1 MSVIIT
7 YSGEELLYPA
17 TVSVTSEYIDYG
29 SRWGAV
35 QKISIQGN
43 SVTLNDDCANSLT
56 SQYNTLVGV
65 QNDLFALFQN
75 DFRELTVDG
84 YSIPNCKLD
93 SIDFQESSY
102 YGAIGFTVSMTA
114 YPSDYFATAQ
124 VTDPVNTITY
134 SEQRNNSI
142 QITHKVSAKGINT
155 ANSNTSNALENARD
169 YVDARIGTNVV
180 FPPISNITNKGNY
193 SAGVNP
199 AIKPRKIVETID
211 RMNGSV
217 SVEHSYVIKA
227 NQTGD
232 STMFYTIDCNYDD
245 EKGLSTG
252 TIKGTVTGSIGQDM
266 DAVRAD
272 FQSFSPFN
280 KLNTYFETMGHGSL
294 TNQPENMS
302 VNENSKEKTIEFSY
316 TCNSIVSTVKTFE
329 KTFSMQC
336 DYLTDKFTINFSG
349 KVEFR
354 GGQKQ
359 RQASAQ
365 NFTFTAEA
373 AQALCSA
380 FYADNAVS
388 KFGNSAI
395 INAVPTTFEIKRDLI
410 NGVVTINAACDNRPN
425 PPDPG
430 FTSFDY
436 TLTANTSTNYHSII
450 QFLCGATS
458 ALDYNMKTRG
468 EISIQGTATARVA
481 GLDARAI
488 AMATNLLS
496 QAGAAV
502 NGFTD
507 ELLVESKVEST
518 DLPDDSGYVYSIT
531 VTKTGLTNK
540 TPANFGAAD

>member
-7 YSGEELLYPA
+7 YNSTELKYPA

-35 QKISIQGN
+35 QKISIQG
-43 SVTLNDDCANSLT
+43 SVVTETCSDTLTA
-56 SQYNTLVGV
+56 QYSTLVGV
-65 QNDLFALFQN
+65 QNTLFALFQN
-75 DFRELTVDG
+75 DFKELVVDG
-84 YSIPNCKLD
+84 YSIKNCKLD
-93 SIDFQESSY
+93 SIDFQESNY

-114 YPSDYFATAQ
+114 YPDDYFATAQ
-124 VTDPVNTITY
+124 VTDPVNTIAY

-142 QITHKVSAKGINT
+142 QITHRVSAKGINT
-155 ANSNTSNALENARD
+155 ANSNTSNALENARS
-169 YVDARIGTNVV
+169 YVNARIGNSVV
-180 FPPISNITNKGNY
+180 FPAITNITNKNSY
-193 SAGVNP
+193 TAGIKP
-199 AIKPRKIVETID
+199 SIKPRKIVETID

-217 SVEHSYVIKA
+217 SVEYSYVIKA

-232 STMFYTIDCNYDD
+232 STMFYTIDCTYDD

-266 DAVRAD
+266 DAVRMD
-272 FQSFSPFN
+272 FRSFSPFN

-294 TNQPENMS
+294 LNQPENMS

-316 TCNSIVSTVKTFE
+316 TCNSIVSAVKTFE

-336 DYLTDKFTINFSG
+336 DYLTDKVTINFSG

-359 RQASAQ
+359 RQTSAQ

-380 FYADNAVS
+380 FYADNSVSNFGTRAV
-388 KFGNSAI
+388 

-410 NGVVTINAACDNRPN
+410 NGTVTINAACDNRPN
-425 PPDPG
+425 PPDAG

-436 TLTANTSTNYHSII
+436 TLTANTSAKYFSVI
-450 QFLCGATS
+450 QFLDGGTS
-458 ALDYNMKTRG
+458 GLNYNMKTRG
-468 EISIQGTATARVA
+468 EISIQGTATAKTA

-488 AMATNLLS
+488 TMATNLLS
-496 QAGAAV
+496 QASDAV

-540 TPANFGAAD
+540 TPRDFGAAY